1 MLNYIVTKFDALMM
15 RNFSYK
21 GWRNRRIKARVEREI
36 AAHNE
41 MARIEKQYADKV
53 AAMMEELKQRYA
65 NELGPLPSAAGS
77 SEEER
82 VWEIYE
88 GYARDY
94 DAAYAV
100 PLQRQSS
107 CREGSVHGQGTIP
120 RCQHPLM
127 LIRRFAL
134 TCECTGGTDRNPGE
148 VNTDQ

>member
-65 NELGPLPSAAGS
+65 NGVARCELQEALQKKN
-77 SEEER
+77 

-88 GYARDY
+88 GYARDH
-94 DAAYAV
+94 DAAM
-100 PLQRQSS
+100 
-107 CREGSVHGQGTIP
+107 
-120 RCQHPLM
+120 RCHYSAKAAAEKARFTAKARYPDVN
-127 LIRRFAL
+127 IR
-134 TCECTGGTDRNPGE
+134 
-148 VNTDQ
+148 

>member
-21 GWRNRRIKARVEREI
+21 GWRNRRIKVRVEREI

-53 AAMMEELKQRYA
+53 AVLMKELKERYA
-65 NELGPLPSAAGS
+65 NGVGRCELQEALQKHN
-77 SEEER
+77 

-94 DAAYAV
+94 DAAM
-100 PLQRQSS
+100 
-107 CREGSVHGQGTIP
+107 
-120 RCQHPLM
+120 RCHYSAKAAAEKARFTAKARYPDVN
-127 LIRRFAL
+127 IR
-134 TCECTGGTDRNPGE
+134 
-148 VNTDQ
+148 

>member
-21 GWRNRRIKARVEREI
+21 GWRNRRIKVRVEREI

-65 NELGPLPSAAGS
+65 NGVDRSRLQEAL
-77 SEEER
+77 EENNI
-82 VWEIYE
+82 WEIYE

-94 DAAYAV
+94 DAAMWCYYSAKAAAEKARFTAKARYPDV
-100 PLQRQSS
+100 N
-107 CREGSVHGQGTIP
+107 
-120 RCQHPLM
+120 
-127 LIRRFAL
+127 IR
-134 TCECTGGTDRNPGE
+134 
-148 VNTDQ
+148 